1 MYTKTNDE
9 LAKIIY
15 DGTDKT
21 EEALQQLI
29 HNLVPMMVHLGRMKD
44 GSRKVLEITEVL
56 GYEDGSIH
64 LSPLFKYQEHGQEEI
79 SAGKRQGRL
88 EWTGNRLKNRGKGI
102 YSGIF
107 EEVF

>member
-1 MYTKTNDE
+1 MGGRGSSSGKAGRGASAISESE
-9 LAKIIY
+9 LAKIPVRV
-15 DGTDKT
+15 T
-21 EEALQQLI
+21 
-29 HNLVPMMVHLGRMKD
+29 MKD

>member
-1 MYTKTNDE
+1 M
-9 LAKIIY
+9 
-15 DGTDKT
+15 GTDMPLPAIRSQIAS
-21 EEALQQLI
+21 ALD
-29 HNLVPMMVHLGRMKD
+29 VMVHLGRMKD

-56 GYEDGSIH
+56 GYEEGSIR
-64 LSPLFKYQEHGQEEI
+64 LSPLFKYQERSREEL
-79 SAGKRQGRL
+79 SAGKKQGLL

>member
-1 MYTKTNDE
+1 MLTRLETMV
-9 LAKIIY
+9 LM
-15 DGTDKT
+15 GT
-21 EEALQQLI
+21 EMPLSAIRSQIASALD
-29 HNLVPMMVHLGRMKD
+29 VMVHLGRMKD

-64 LSPLFKYQEHGQEEI
+64 LSPLFKYQEHG
-79 SAGKRQGRL
+79 RLL